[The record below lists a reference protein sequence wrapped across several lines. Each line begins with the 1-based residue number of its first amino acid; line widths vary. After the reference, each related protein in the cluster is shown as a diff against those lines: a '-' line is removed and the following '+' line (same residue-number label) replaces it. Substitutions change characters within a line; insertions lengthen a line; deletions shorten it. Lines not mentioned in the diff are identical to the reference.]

1 MNQLQVY
8 EAPNHIPGREDYQV
22 KVRTA
27 GGEWQ
32 PLFVYEVKV
41 DMHEVRPASMAF
53 FDVEGEAEVEIVC
66 LYTEI
71 EHVNI
76 PPPHVQ

>member
-1 MNQLQVY
+1 MSQLKVY
-8 EAPNHIPGREDYQV
+8 ETPEHIPGREDYRV

-27 GGEWQ
+27 GGGWQ